1 MPNRTKRLLVTRRYQ
16 STRAGTGDLRIR
28 ATSFNSMNKKVL
40 NYQEKNHFCH
50 FRTRFRKYKYSD
62 RNMAH
67 NLKAGIMATTTMV
80 SAFAYSKTQNGVT
93 DDEQASRMSGVNG
106 QSHSG
111 YGAQEGHSF

>member
-1 MPNRTKRLLVTRRYQ
+1 
-16 STRAGTGDLRIR
+16 
-28 ATSFNSMNKKVL
+28 
-40 NYQEKNHFCH
+40 
-50 FRTRFRKYKYSD
+50 
-62 RNMAH
+62 MAH

-111 YGAQEGHSF
+111 YGAQGGHSFVSTTYQCGSANSRNDKYQDTVQQMMHWKY